1 MAIQQDD
8 DSKQR
13 DKFITEMAK
22 KKKKKNPNQVIA
34 VAQLKSRPQPHWN
47 ALASP

>member
-22 KKKKKNPNQVIA
+22 KKQKNPK
-34 VAQLKSRPQPHWN
+34 AQ
-47 ALASP
+47 

>member
-22 KKKKKNPNQVIA
+22 KKKKTQT
-34 VAQLKSRPQPHWN
+34 KSLQ
-47 ALASP
+47 

>member
-22 KKKKKNPNQVIA
+22 KKTQKQI
-34 VAQLKSRPQPHWN
+34 KSLQ
-47 ALASP
+47 

>member
-13 DKFITEMAK
+13 DKFITEMA

>member
-22 KKKKKNPNQVIA
+22 KKKKKPQI
-34 VAQLKSRPQPHWN
+34 KSLQ
-47 ALASP
+47 

>member
-13 DKFITEMAK
+13 DKYIT
-22 KKKKKNPNQVIA
+22 KNTPNQVIA

>member
-22 KKKKKNPNQVIA
+22 KKKQKQI
-34 VAQLKSRPQPHWN
+34 KSLQ
-47 ALASP
+47 

>member
-22 KKKKKNPNQVIA
+22 KKKKPQI
-34 VAQLKSRPQPHWN
+34 KSLQ
-47 ALASP
+47 

>member
-22 KKKKKNPNQVIA
+22 KKKKNQI
-34 VAQLKSRPQPHWN
+34 KSLQ
-47 ALASP
+47 

>member
-22 KKKKKNPNQVIA
+22 KKNKTQI
-34 VAQLKSRPQPHWN
+34 KSLQ
-47 ALASP
+47 

>member
-22 KKKKKNPNQVIA
+22 KNKKNPNQVIA

>member
-13 DKFITEMAK
+13 DKFITEMA
-22 KKKKKNPNQVIA
+22 KKKNPNQVIA